1 MNQETLYNIVAKYI
15 QNKHP
20 TLYLGEGALCYD
32 LLTPLCYMA
41 MELYNR
47 LDEVQKELNPVSA
60 SKEMLQVW
68 AEPRIGKPQEATNTI
83 VYISTT
89 ETITRS
95 WIYNSTY
102 TFNYVS
108 TISPGVFSVQST
120 YLGAIPISLG
130 ETMTAEGDS
139 TKIATIST
147 ILQRGQ
153 NEEST
158 EVYRT
163 RYIESFLVDSQAGMG
178 TYYREQIQKHELVGI
193 TGINYLKCVNGRVQV
208 SVLDTSLTS
217 MSAEDIQTLLTYYT
231 ETKNIVPFGQT
242 LIINTLG
249 AYSFQIEVY
258 YKGTALTEEIVR
270 GYLEEKTKNTIIP
283 NLMNSTSLRTSFTVA
298 DIRNDMISLFTEYG
312 QIQSVRI
319 NSEETS
325 TTEFI
330 LDEQYPVWEKI
341 TIISVENS

>member
-1 MNQETLYNIVAKYI
+1 MNQDTLYNIIVKYL
-15 QNKHP
+15 QNRHP
-20 TLYLGEGALCYD
+20 TLYLGEGGLCYD

-47 LDEVQKELNPVSA
+47 LDEVQQELNPISA

-83 VYISTT
+83 VYLSTT
-89 ETITRS
+89 ETTSRS

-102 TFNYVS
+102 TFNFVS
-108 TISPGVFSVQST
+108 TISEGIFSVQST
-120 YLGAIPISLG
+120 YFGSIPLSLG

-139 TKIATIST
+139 TKTAIISN
-147 ILQRGQ
+147 ILQRGKDA
-153 NEEST
+153 ESI

-163 RYIESFLVDSQAGMG
+163 RYIQSFLVDTQAGIG
-178 TYYREQIQKHELVGI
+178 SYYREQIQKHELVGI
-193 TGINYLKCVNGRVQV
+193 TGINYQKCVNGRVQV
-208 SVLDTSLTS
+208 SVLDPSLTS
-217 MSAEDIQTLLTYYT
+217 MSAEDLQNLLTYYT

-242 LIINTLG
+242 LILNTLG
-249 AYSFQIEVY
+249 SYSFQIEVY

-312 QIQSVRI
+312 QIQSVVI
-319 NSEETS
+319 NSKEIA

-330 LDEQYPVWEKI
+330 LDERYPVWEKI